1 MFVTEGWFVAGGNRK
16 QQMWRTRWVI
26 AEVVILGFV
35 LHRHFIKRYCMFLY
49 SGVSSSL
56 DPLKALYTYAWC
68 KDHNYSA
75 TQAEFFNSAAN
86 LISHSMVQCKKS
98 QKPFRQL
105 LHYGLA
111 DKTRSTSAET
121 KYLAMCFAFTI
132 RRTWNQCIL
141 EGATII
147 CGAIN
152 CVQVMHYQAILE

>member
-1 MFVTEGWFVAGGNRK
+1 
-16 QQMWRTRWVI
+16 
-26 AEVVILGFV
+26 
-35 LHRHFIKRYCMFLY
+35 MFLY

-121 KYLAMCFAFTI
+121 KYLAYVFCIHDPQNMESMCPGG
-132 RRTWNQCIL
+132 RNYNLRCN
-141 EGATII
+141 
-147 CGAIN
+147 
-152 CVQVMHYQAILE
+152 